1 MAQSVSEQDMASAFM
16 DWANTFKL
24 SRPVVKIKW
33 FKLSSGEARE
43 DNWVNNFNKL
53 RRLFL
58 LLTHELYSLIV
69 TLTVNNANKE
79 TNLEKN
85 YTIKRNFARG
95 VEVMKRLGE
104 STVEAPPKMNS
115 DNLIVAQ
122 KEALEKAHQALMEE
136 HIALRDQC
144 DDLQAEL
151 DRFSSFYSDDLIL
164 KANNDR
170 LQNELQA

>member
-58 LLTHELYSLIV
+58 LLTRYYEEILGFSSRKL
-69 TLTVNNANKE
+69 
-79 TNLEKN
+79 
-85 YTIKRNFARG
+85 
-95 VEVMKRLGE
+95 VMKRLGE